1 MVGPRKGAPVE
12 KHSHRHEFLWEEV
25 EPVAEDG
32 CVIFTAECTYAE
44 VVSSVTSER
53 HDETF
58 RKTGY
63 ECEETRQRVFGL
75 DKLEIRHD
83 GDWVDVPAEAIE
95 YLQSIERLPPEI
107 EDGIIKVERA
117 LNSGSAKDVSVD
129 SDEKNGHA
137 YIATEKYRAH
147 YSPDSKGG
155 I

>member
-12 KHSHRHEFLWEEV
+12 KHSHRHEFIWEEV

-58 RKTGY
+58 RGTGY

-75 DKLEIRHD
+75 EKLEMLYKD
-83 GDWVDVPAEAIE
+83 EWIE
-95 YLQSIERLPPEI
+95 IPVGVIDYLQSINELPLGI
-107 EDGIIKVERA
+107 EDGLISVERA
-117 LNSGSAKDVSVD
+117 LNTGSAKDVSVD
-129 SDEKNGHA
+129 PDEKEGHA

-147 YSPDSKGG
+147 YSPDSSGS